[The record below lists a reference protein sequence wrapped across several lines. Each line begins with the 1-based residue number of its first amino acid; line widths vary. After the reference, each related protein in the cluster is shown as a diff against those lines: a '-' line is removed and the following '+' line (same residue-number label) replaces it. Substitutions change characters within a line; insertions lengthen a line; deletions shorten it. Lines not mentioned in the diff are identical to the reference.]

1 MKKLVFA
8 LALVSLVSFGAQA
21 QKQMGDEHNIELGF
35 TPLGTGVID
44 GTVIKYR
51 NFLEDNRAFRVSLM
65 LDNSTDV
72 YVTTQEGDLSAT
84 DPVSPQLHD
93 TEKSSMF
100 SLAVGYEMHW
110 DGQDRLSPYWGVEAF
125 FMTGK
130 NSYETEYW
138 GANDIDNVGQL
149 EKNVTWSATESQG
162 SNTFGLRVVTGVDFY
177 FTDAMY
183 MGVEAGLGFEK
194 TNVTDYTIEVSDLV
208 AWNLENGAAPDAD
221 APVAITGYFDPND
234 PSNPN
239 NGHLSNTQLGNVF
252 QSTLRIGYL
261 FN

>member
-35 TPLGTGVID
+35 TPLGDGVID
-44 GTVIKYR
+44 GTVLKYR

-72 YVTTQEGDLSAT
+72 YVTAQAGDESDT
-84 DPVSPQLHD
+84 DPVSPQLQD
-93 TEKSSMF
+93 TEKNSMF
-100 SLAVGYEMHW
+100 GLAVGYEMHW

-125 FMTGK
+125 FMTG
-130 NSYETEYW
+130 NSSYETEYW
-138 GANDIDNVGQL
+138 GANDIDNLGQL
-149 EKNVTWSATESQG
+149 EKNVTWTATTSQG
-162 SNTFGLRVVTGVDFY
+162 ANTFGIRLVTGVDFY

-183 MGVEAGLGFEK
+183 MGVEAGLGFAS
-194 TNVTDYTIEVSDLV
+194 TRVTDYTTEVSDLV
-208 AWNLENGAAPDAD
+208 AWNLENGATPETD
-221 APVAITGYFDPND
+221 APVAIVGGIDD
-234 PSNPN
+234 
-239 NGHLSNTQLGNVF
+239 GHLSNFTLGNVF
-252 QSTLRIGYL
+252 QSSLRIGYL

>member
-65 LDNSTDV
+65 LDNNTDV

-100 SLAVGYEMHW
+100 GLAVGYEMHW

-130 NSYETEYW
+130 NSYETESW

-149 EKNVTWSATESQG
+149 EKNVTWTATESQG

-183 MGVEAGLGFEK
+183 MGVEAGLGFAK

-208 AWNLENGAAPDAD
+208 AWNLANGAAPDAD
-221 APVAITGYFDPND
+221 APVAIVGSIDD
-234 PSNPN
+234 
-239 NGHLSNTQLGNVF
+239 GHLSNTQLGNVF

>member
-35 TPLGTGVID
+35 TPLGDGVID
-44 GTVIKYR
+44 GTVLKYR

-72 YVTTQEGDLSAT
+72 YVTAQAGDESDT
-84 DPVSPQLHD
+84 DPVSPQLQD
-93 TEKSSMF
+93 TEKNSMF
-100 SLAVGYEMHW
+100 GLAVGYEMHW

-125 FMTGK
+125 FMTG
-130 NSYETEYW
+130 NSSYETEYW
-138 GANDIDNVGQL
+138 GANDIDNLGQL
-149 EKNVTWSATESQG
+149 EKNVTWTATTSQG
-162 SNTFGLRVVTGVDFY
+162 TNTFGIRLVTGADFY

-183 MGVEAGLGFEK
+183 MGVEAGLGFASTK
-194 TNVTDYTIEVSDLV
+194 VTDYTTEVSDLV
-208 AWNLENGAAPDAD
+208 AWNLENGATPETN
-221 APVAITGYFDPND
+221 APVAIVGGIDD
-234 PSNPN
+234 
-239 NGHLSNTQLGNVF
+239 GHLSNFTLGNVF
-252 QSTLRIGYL
+252 QSSLRIGYL

>member
-65 LDNSTDV
+65 LDNNTDV

-100 SLAVGYEMHW
+100 GLAVGYEMHW

-130 NSYETEYW
+130 NSYETEFW

-149 EKNVTWSATESQG
+149 EKNVTWTATESQG

-183 MGVEAGLGFEK
+183 MGVEAGLGFAK

-208 AWNLENGAAPDAD
+208 AWNHENGAAPDAD
-221 APVAITGYFDPND
+221 APVA
-234 PSNPN
+234 
-239 NGHLSNTQLGNVF
+239 NV
-252 QSTLRIGYL
+252 GD
-261 FN
+261 

>member
-35 TPLGTGVID
+35 TPLGDGVID
-44 GTVIKYR
+44 GTVLKYR

-72 YVTTQEGDLSAT
+72 YVTAQEGDESDT
-84 DPVSPQLHD
+84 DPVSPQLQD
-93 TEKSSMF
+93 TEKNSMF
-100 SLAVGYEMHW
+100 GLAVGYEMHW

-125 FMTGK
+125 FMTG
-130 NSYETEYW
+130 NSSYETEYW
-138 GANDIDNVGQL
+138 GPNDIDNVGQDA
-149 EKNVTWSATESQG
+149 KNVTWTTTTSQG
-162 SNTFGLRVVTGVDFY
+162 ANTFGIRLVTGADFY

-183 MGVEAGLGFEK
+183 MGVEAGLGFASTK
-194 TNVTDYTIEVSDLV
+194 VTDYTIEISDLV
-208 AWNLENGAAPDAD
+208 AFNLENKLDQNTN
-221 APVAITGYFDPND
+221 APVAIVGGIDD
-234 PSNPN
+234 
-239 NGHLSNTQLGNVF
+239 GHLSNFTLGNVF
-252 QSTLRIGYL
+252 QSSLRIGYL

>member
-35 TPLGTGVID
+35 TPLGDGVID
-44 GTVIKYR
+44 GTVLKYR

-72 YVTTQEGDLSAT
+72 YVTAQEGDESDT

-93 TEKSSMF
+93 TEQNSMF
-100 SLAVGYEMHW
+100 GLAVGYEMHW

-125 FMTGK
+125 FMTG
-130 NSYETEYW
+130 NSSYETEYW

-149 EKNVTWSATESQG
+149 EKNVTWTATTSQG
-162 SNTFGLRVVTGVDFY
+162 TNTFGIRLVTGADFY

-183 MGVEAGLGFEK
+183 MGVEAGLGFASTK
-194 TNVTDYTIEVSDLV
+194 VTDYTTEVSDLV
-208 AWNLENGAAPDAD
+208 AWNLENGATPETD
-221 APVAITGYFDPND
+221 APVAIVGGIDD
-234 PSNPN
+234 
-239 NGHLSNTQLGNVF
+239 GHLSNFTLGNVF
-252 QSTLRIGYL
+252 QSSLRIGYL

>member
-35 TPLGTGVID
+35 TPLGDGVID
-44 GTVIKYR
+44 GTVLKYR

-72 YVTTQEGDLSAT
+72 YVTAQEGDESDT

-93 TEKSSMF
+93 TEKNSMF
-100 SLAVGYEMHW
+100 GLAVGYEMHW

-125 FMTGK
+125 FMTG
-130 NSYETEYW
+130 NSSYETEYW
-138 GANDIDNVGQL
+138 GPNDIDNVGQDA
-149 EKNVTWSATESQG
+149 KNVTWTTTTSQG
-162 SNTFGLRVVTGVDFY
+162 ANTFGIRLVTGVDFY

-183 MGVEAGLGFEK
+183 MGVEAGLGFAS
-194 TNVTDYTIEVSDLV
+194 TRVTDYTTEVSDLV
-208 AWNLENGAAPDAD
+208 AFNLENNLDQNTN
-221 APVAITGYFDPND
+221 APVAIVGDYDD
-234 PSNPN
+234 
-239 NGHLSNTQLGNVF
+239 GHLSNFTLGNVF
-252 QSTLRIGYL
+252 QSSLRIGYL

>member
-35 TPLGTGVID
+35 TPLGDGVID
-44 GTVIKYR
+44 GTVLKYR

-72 YVTTQEGDLSAT
+72 YVTAQEGDESDT

-93 TEKSSMF
+93 TEKNSMF
-100 SLAVGYEMHW
+100 GLAVGYEMHW

-125 FMTGK
+125 FMTG
-130 NSYETEYW
+130 NSSYETEYW
-138 GANDIDNVGQL
+138 GANDIDNLGQL
-149 EKNVTWSATESQG
+149 EKNVTWTATTSQG
-162 SNTFGLRVVTGVDFY
+162 TNTFGIRLVTGADFY

-183 MGVEAGLGFEK
+183 MGVEAGLGFASTK
-194 TNVTDYTIEVSDLV
+194 VTDYTTEVSDLV
-208 AWNLENGAAPDAD
+208 AWNLENGATPETN
-221 APVAITGYFDPND
+221 APVAIVGGIDD
-234 PSNPN
+234 
-239 NGHLSNTQLGNVF
+239 GHLSNFTLGNVF
-252 QSTLRIGYL
+252 QSSLRIGYL

>member
-35 TPLGTGVID
+35 TPLGDGVID
-44 GTVIKYR
+44 GTVLKYR

-72 YVTTQEGDLSAT
+72 YVTAQEGDESDS

-93 TEKSSMF
+93 TEKNSMF
-100 SLAVGYEMHW
+100 GLAVGYEMHW

-125 FMTGK
+125 FMTG
-130 NSYETEYW
+130 NSSYETEYW
-138 GANDIDNVGQL
+138 GANDIDNLGQL
-149 EKNVTWSATESQG
+149 EKNVTWTATTSQG
-162 SNTFGLRVVTGVDFY
+162 TNTFGIRLVTGADFY

-183 MGVEAGLGFEK
+183 MGVEAGLGFAS
-194 TNVTDYTIEVSDLV
+194 TRVTDYTTEVSDLV
-208 AWNLENGAAPDAD
+208 AYNLFFNPADPDAD
-221 APVAITGYFDPND
+221 APVAIVGDYDD
-234 PSNPN
+234 
-239 NGHLSNTQLGNVF
+239 GHLSNFTLGNVF
-252 QSTLRIGYL
+252 QSSLRIGYL

>member
-35 TPLGTGVID
+35 TPLGAGVID
-44 GTVIKYR
+44 GTVLKYR

-72 YVTTQEGDLSAT
+72 YVVYQEGEIDAP
-84 DPVSPQLHD
+84 DDYVSPQLED

-100 SLAVGYEMHW
+100 GLAVGYEMHW
-110 DGQDRLSPYWGVEAF
+110 DGQDRLSPYWGFEAF
-125 FMTGK
+125 LLTNRHSLEM
-130 NSYETEYW
+130 EYW
-138 GANDIDNVGQL
+138 GANNANNVGTPASY
-149 EKNVTWSATESQG
+149 VTWTETTSQG
-162 SNTFGLRVVTGVDFY
+162 SNTFGLRLVTGVDFY

-183 MGVEAGLGFEK
+183 MGVEAGLGFAK
-194 TNVTDYTIEVSDLV
+194 TNVTDYTTEVSDLV
-208 AWNLENGAAPDAD
+208 AYNLEMGSPNLNDE
-221 APVAITGYFDPND
+221 APVAIVGDFDT
-234 PSNPN
+234 
-239 NGHLSNTQLGNVF
+239 GHLSNTQLGNIF

>member
-35 TPLGTGVID
+35 TPLGDGVID
-44 GTVIKYR
+44 GTVLKYR

-72 YVTTQEGDLSAT
+72 YVTTQEGDLSDT

-93 TEKSSMF
+93 TEKNSMF
-100 SLAVGYEMHW
+100 GLAVGYEMHW

-125 FMTGK
+125 FMTS
-130 NSYETEYW
+130 NSSYETEYW

-149 EKNVTWSATESQG
+149 EKNVTWTATTSQG
-162 SNTFGLRVVTGVDFY
+162 ANTFGIRLVTGVDFY

-183 MGVEAGLGFEK
+183 MGVEAGLGFASTK
-194 TNVTDYTIEVSDLV
+194 VTDYTTEVSDLV

-221 APVAITGYFDPND
+221 APVAIVGGIDD
-234 PSNPN
+234 
-239 NGHLSNTQLGNVF
+239 GHLSNFTLGNVF
-252 QSTLRIGYL
+252 QSSLRIGYL

>member
-35 TPLGTGVID
+35 TPLGDGVID
-44 GTVIKYR
+44 GTVLKYR

-72 YVTTQEGDLSAT
+72 YVTAQEGDESDT

-93 TEKSSMF
+93 TEQNSMF
-100 SLAVGYEMHW
+100 GLAVGYEMHW

-125 FMTGK
+125 FMTG
-130 NSYETEYW
+130 NSSYETEYW
-138 GANDIDNVGQL
+138 GANDIDNLGQL
-149 EKNVTWSATESQG
+149 EKNVTWTATTSQG
-162 SNTFGLRVVTGVDFY
+162 ANTFGIRLVTGVDFY

-183 MGVEAGLGFEK
+183 MGVEAGLGFAS
-194 TNVTDYTIEVSDLV
+194 TRVTDYTTEVSDLV
-208 AWNLENGAAPDAD
+208 AWNLENGATPETD
-221 APVAITGYFDPND
+221 APVAIVGGIDD
-234 PSNPN
+234 
-239 NGHLSNTQLGNVF
+239 GHLSNFTLGNVF
-252 QSTLRIGYL
+252 QSSLRIGYL

>member
-35 TPLGTGVID
+35 TPLGDGVID
-44 GTVIKYR
+44 GTVLKYR

-72 YVTTQEGDLSAT
+72 YVTAQAGDESDT
-84 DPVSPQLHD
+84 DPVSPQLQD
-93 TEKSSMF
+93 TEKNSMF
-100 SLAVGYEMHW
+100 GLAVGYEMHW

-125 FMTGK
+125 FMTG
-130 NSYETEYW
+130 NSSYETEYW
-138 GANDIDNVGQL
+138 GANDIDNLGQL
-149 EKNVTWSATESQG
+149 EKNVTWTATTSQG
-162 SNTFGLRVVTGVDFY
+162 TNTFGIRLVTGADFY

-183 MGVEAGLGFEK
+183 MGVEAGLGFASTK
-194 TNVTDYTIEVSDLV
+194 VTDYTTEVSDLV
-208 AWNLENGAAPDAD
+208 AWNLENGATPETD
-221 APVAITGYFDPND
+221 APVAIVGGIDD
-234 PSNPN
+234 
-239 NGHLSNTQLGNVF
+239 GHLSNFTLGNVF
-252 QSTLRIGYL
+252 QSSLRIGYL

>member
-65 LDNSTDV
+65 LDNNTDV

-100 SLAVGYEMHW
+100 GLAVGYEMHW

-149 EKNVTWSATESQG
+149 EKNVTWTATESQG
-162 SNTFGLRVVTGVDFY
+162 SNTFGLQVVTGVDFY

-183 MGVEAGLGFEK
+183 MGVEAGLGFAK
-194 TNVTDYTIEVSDLV
+194 TNVTDFTIEVSDLV

-221 APVAITGYFDPND
+221 APVAIVGDYDT
-234 PSNPN
+234 
-239 NGHLSNTQLGNVF
+239 GHLSNTQLGNVF

>member
-35 TPLGTGVID
+35 TPLGDGVID
-44 GTVIKYR
+44 GTVLKYR

-72 YVTTQEGDLSAT
+72 YVTTQEGDLSDT

-93 TEKSSMF
+93 TEKNSMF
-100 SLAVGYEMHW
+100 GLAVGYEMHW

-125 FMTGK
+125 FMTS
-130 NSYETEYW
+130 NSSYETEYW

-149 EKNVTWSATESQG
+149 EKNVTWTATTSQG
-162 SNTFGLRVVTGVDFY
+162 TNTFGIRLVTGADFY

-183 MGVEAGLGFEK
+183 MGVEAGLGFASTK
-194 TNVTDYTIEVSDLV
+194 VTDYTTEVSDLV
-208 AWNLENGAAPDAD
+208 AWNLENGATPETD
-221 APVAITGYFDPND
+221 APVAIVGGIDD
-234 PSNPN
+234 
-239 NGHLSNTQLGNVF
+239 GHLSNFTLGNVF
-252 QSTLRIGYL
+252 QSSLRIGYL

>member
-44 GTVIKYR
+44 GTVLKYR

-72 YVTTQEGDLSAT
+72 YVTAQEGDESDT
-84 DPVSPQLHD
+84 DPVSPQLQD
-93 TEKSSMF
+93 TEKNSMF
-100 SLAVGYEMHW
+100 GLAVGYEMHW
-110 DGQDRLSPYWGVEAF
+110 DGQDRLSPYWGIEAF
-125 FMTGK
+125 FTTS
-130 NSYETEYW
+130 NSSYETEYW
-138 GANDIDNVGQL
+138 GPNDIDNVGQDA
-149 EKNVTWSATESQG
+149 KNVTWTTTTSQG
-162 SNTFGLRVVTGVDFY
+162 ANTFGIRLVTGADFY

-183 MGVEAGLGFEK
+183 MGVEAGLGFASTK
-194 TNVTDYTIEVSDLV
+194 VTDYTIEISELV
-208 AWNLENGAAPDAD
+208 AFNLENNLDPNTN
-221 APVAITGYFDPND
+221 APVAIVGSETEDDLGRRD
-234 PSNPN
+234 
-239 NGHLSNTQLGNVF
+239 LSNFTLGNVF
-252 QSTLRIGYL
+252 QSSLRIGYL

>member
-35 TPLGTGVID
+35 TPLGDGVID
-44 GTVIKYR
+44 GTVLKYR

-72 YVTTQEGDLSAT
+72 YVTAQEGDESDT

-93 TEKSSMF
+93 TEKNSMF
-100 SLAVGYEMHW
+100 GLAVGYEMHW

-125 FMTGK
+125 FMTG
-130 NSYETEYW
+130 NSSYETEYW
-138 GANDIDNVGQL
+138 GANDIDNLGQL
-149 EKNVTWSATESQG
+149 EKNVTWTATTSQG
-162 SNTFGLRVVTGVDFY
+162 TNTFGIRLVTGADFY

-183 MGVEAGLGFEK
+183 MGVEAGLGFASTK
-194 TNVTDYTIEVSDLV
+194 VTDYTTEVSDLV
-208 AWNLENGAAPDAD
+208 AWNLENGATPETD
-221 APVAITGYFDPND
+221 APVAIVGGIDD
-234 PSNPN
+234 
-239 NGHLSNTQLGNVF
+239 GHLSNFTLGNVF
-252 QSTLRIGYL
+252 QSSLRIGYL

>member
-35 TPLGTGVID
+35 TPLGDGVID
-44 GTVIKYR
+44 GTVLKYR

-72 YVTTQEGDLSAT
+72 YVIDQADIEDILGSEVPT
-84 DPVSPQLHD
+84 PQLNE
-93 TEKSSMF
+93 TTKNSLF
-100 SLAVGYEMHW
+100 GLAVGYEMHW
-110 DGQDRLSPYWGVEAF
+110 DGQDRLSPYWGFEAI

-130 NSYETEYW
+130 TSTETEDW
-138 GANDIDNVGQL
+138 GPDNNNNLDQPDTWI
-149 EKNVTWSATESQG
+149 TWSTTETQG
-162 SNTFGLRVVTGVDFY
+162 RNTFGIRFVTGADFY

-183 MGVEAGLGFEK
+183 MGVEAGLGFASTK
-194 TNVTDYTIEVSDLV
+194 VTDFTTEVS
-208 AWNLENGAAPDAD
+208 NLAAYNIEYGVEALP
-221 APVAITGYFDPND
+221 APVVGSIDD
-234 PSNPN
+234 D
-239 NGHLSNTQLGNVF
+239 HLSNFTLGNVF
-252 QSTLRIGYL
+252 QSSLRIGYL

>member
-35 TPLGTGVID
+35 TPLGDGVID
-44 GTVIKYR
+44 GTVLKYR

-72 YVTTQEGDLSAT
+72 YVTAQEGDESDT

-93 TEKSSMF
+93 TEQNSMF
-100 SLAVGYEMHW
+100 GLAVGYEMHW

-125 FMTGK
+125 FMTG
-130 NSYETEYW
+130 NSSYETEDW
-138 GANDIDNVGQL
+138 GANDIDNVGQDA
-149 EKNVTWSATESQG
+149 KNVTWTTTTSQG
-162 SNTFGLRVVTGVDFY
+162 ANTFGIRLVTGVDFY

-183 MGVEAGLGFEK
+183 MGVEAGLGFAS
-194 TNVTDYTIEVSDLV
+194 TRVTDYTTEVSDLV
-208 AWNLENGAAPDAD
+208 AFNLENNLDQNTN
-221 APVAITGYFDPND
+221 APVAIVGGIDD
-234 PSNPN
+234 
-239 NGHLSNTQLGNVF
+239 GHLSNFTLGNVF
-252 QSTLRIGYL
+252 QSSLRIGYL

>member
-35 TPLGTGVID
+35 TPLGDGVID
-44 GTVIKYR
+44 GTVLKYR

-72 YVTTQEGDLSAT
+72 YVTAQAGDESDT
-84 DPVSPQLHD
+84 DPVSPQLQD
-93 TEKSSMF
+93 TEKNSMF
-100 SLAVGYEMHW
+100 GLAVGYEMHW

-125 FMTGK
+125 FMTG
-130 NSYETEYW
+130 NSSYETEYW

-149 EKNVTWSATESQG
+149 EKNVTWTATTSQG
-162 SNTFGLRVVTGVDFY
+162 TNTFGIRLVTGADFY

-183 MGVEAGLGFEK
+183 MGVEAGLGFASTK
-194 TNVTDYTIEVSDLV
+194 VTDYTTEVSDLV

-221 APVAITGYFDPND
+221 APVAIVGGIDD
-234 PSNPN
+234 
-239 NGHLSNTQLGNVF
+239 GHLSNFTLGNVF
-252 QSTLRIGYL
+252 QSSLRIGYL

>member
-35 TPLGTGVID
+35 TPLGDGVID
-44 GTVIKYR
+44 GTVLKYR

-72 YVTTQEGDLSAT
+72 YVTAQAGDESDT
-84 DPVSPQLHD
+84 DPVSPQLQD
-93 TEKSSMF
+93 TEKNSMF
-100 SLAVGYEMHW
+100 GLAVGYEMHW

-125 FMTGK
+125 FMTG
-130 NSYETEYW
+130 NSSYETEYW

-149 EKNVTWSATESQG
+149 EKNVTWTATTSQG
-162 SNTFGLRVVTGVDFY
+162 TNTFGIRLVTGADFY

-183 MGVEAGLGFEK
+183 MGVEAGLGFASTK
-194 TNVTDYTIEVSDLV
+194 VTDYTTEVSDLV
-208 AWNLENGAAPDAD
+208 AWNLENGATPETN
-221 APVAITGYFDPND
+221 APVAIVGGIDD
-234 PSNPN
+234 
-239 NGHLSNTQLGNVF
+239 GHLSNFTLGNVF
-252 QSTLRIGYL
+252 QSSLRIGYL

>member
-35 TPLGTGVID
+35 TPLGDGVID
-44 GTVIKYR
+44 GTVLKYR

-72 YVTTQEGDLSAT
+72 YVTAQEGDESDT
-84 DPVSPQLHD
+84 DPVSPQLQD
-93 TEKSSMF
+93 TEKNSMF
-100 SLAVGYEMHW
+100 GLAVGYEMHW

-125 FMTGK
+125 FMTG
-130 NSYETEYW
+130 NSSYETEYW
-138 GANDIDNVGQL
+138 GANDIDNLGQL
-149 EKNVTWSATESQG
+149 EKNVTWTATTSQG
-162 SNTFGLRVVTGVDFY
+162 TNTFGIRLVTGADFY

-183 MGVEAGLGFEK
+183 MGVEAGLGFASTK
-194 TNVTDYTIEVSDLV
+194 VTDYTTEVSDLV
-208 AWNLENGAAPDAD
+208 AWNLENGATPETD
-221 APVAITGYFDPND
+221 APVAIVGGIDD
-234 PSNPN
+234 
-239 NGHLSNTQLGNVF
+239 GHLSNFTLGNVF
-252 QSTLRIGYL
+252 QSSLRIGYL